1 LVAVDDRGGK
11 EYNSNNNGWCALRRR
26 ERVGLFAVAGMVLM
40 AVQNFGRL
48 VLLRLM
54 LLHGATQRK
63 PEAS

>member
-1 LVAVDDRGGK
+1 MDDKGGTD
-11 EYNSNNNGWCALRRR
+11 YNSNNNGWCVLRRR

-48 VLLRLM
+48 VLLRLL
-54 LLHGATQRK
+54 LLHRATQRK